1 MPNRFDC
8 LRGKDEMVEE
18 VMLFRVSVVLEKK
31 VHVIAWIQWKL
42 LEKYEIQ
49 VSYLISNGLN
59 SRK

>member
-1 MPNRFDC
+1 
-8 LRGKDEMVEE
+8 MVEE
-18 VMLFRVSVVLEKK
+18 VMLFRVSVILGKK
-31 VHVIAWIQWKL
+31 VHVIAWIQWNL